1 MLWTLILSLTV
12 VTLDGTSTHTVT
24 VPNIPTKEACRAAG
38 QQHVDKYNAIY
49 IPSSSGRYSLRGTSF
64 AAVYTCVEQGKF

>member
-12 VTLDGTSTHTVT
+12 VTMDGTSTHTVT
-24 VPNIPTKEACRAAG
+24 VPNIPTKEACRVAG

-49 IPSSSGRYSLRGTSF
+49 IPSSSGRYSLRNTSF